1 MLRGKKVCLRAR
13 LRSDIEVL
21 HEPLRVDPELWML
34 TDNDPWTPES
44 LDVALARFDKRQAEE
59 QTRFVGFTVATLVDV
74 SDTLPASTVVG
85 DGCLWGID
93 LHARSAHIGLT
104 LIADARGHGLGR
116 ETVDL
121 LVDYAF
127 RVRGLHRL
135 QCETHSDNAA
145 MLGAAEAAGF
155 RREGELRQAG
165 WRSGR
170 HVDEVL
176 LGLLAE
182 EWRGQR

>member
-1 MLRGKKVCLRAR
+1 MLRGKQICLRGPVR
-13 LRSDIEVL
+13 TDVEVL
-21 HEPLRVDPELWML
+21 HEPLRADPDMWML
-34 TDNDPWTPES
+34 TDTDPYVPSS
-44 LDVALARFDKRQAEE
+44 LDVALARFDKRQADE
-59 QTRFVGFTVATLVDV
+59 QARHVDFTVETLIDV
-74 SDTLPASTVVG
+74 ADGLESGTVVG
-85 DGCLWGID
+85 DACLWGID
-93 LHARSAHIGLT
+93 MHARSAHIGLG
-104 LIADARGHGLGR
+104 LIASARGHGIGR

-121 LVDYAF
+121 LVDYGF
-127 RVRGLHRL
+127 RIRGLHRL

-170 HVDEVL
+170 FVDEVL

-182 EWRGQR
+182 EWGGRR